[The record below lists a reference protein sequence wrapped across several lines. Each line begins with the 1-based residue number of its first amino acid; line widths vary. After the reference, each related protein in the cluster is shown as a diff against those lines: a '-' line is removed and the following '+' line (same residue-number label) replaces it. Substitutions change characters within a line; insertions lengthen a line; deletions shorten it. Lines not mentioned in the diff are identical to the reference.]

1 MNITRAISS
10 AVSSAIPT
18 ETSDAGAVA
27 PASVSPVATGDGG
40 VGGCLADS
48 FDAGPPRF
56 APDGG
61 ASVDGGVPV
70 SASSLFLLGAQALAG
85 PIVVSEPIA
94 TERTPRAAPDGLTS
108 VRVDVPWYSQF
119 HDHGAVKG
127 GNTSCNP
134 MVKEM
139 MRNAKTPATPGGKG
153 ASDNINIAKTKD
165 TRGRIEPNV
174 AKAQEGL
181 RYINSELESGRPV
194 MVGVMWK
201 TPHPGFNGG
210 NADHYVVITGRS
222 VSPDGT
228 EYYTFHD
235 PGAKSAAMG
244 SDTRAENRLVVD
256 KDTNMLFRPLK
267 DDPLWSTDARYEVS
281 QVRKNQEAQKK

>member
-1 MNITRAISS
+1 M
-10 AVSSAIPT
+10 
-18 ETSDAGAVA
+18 
-27 PASVSPVATGDGG
+27 
-40 VGGCLADS
+40 
-48 FDAGPPRF
+48 
-56 APDGG
+56 
-61 ASVDGGVPV
+61 
-70 SASSLFLLGAQALAG
+70 
-85 PIVVSEPIA
+85 
-94 TERTPRAAPDGLTS
+94 
-108 VRVDVPWYSQF
+108 PWYSQF
-119 HDHGAVKG
+119 DDHGTVKG

-153 ASDNINIAKTKD
+153 ATDNINIANTKD

-174 AKAQEGL
+174 TKAQEGL
-181 RYINSELESGRPV
+181 GYINSELESGRPV
-194 MVGVMWK
+194 MVGVTWK

-222 VSPDGT
+222 VSTDGT

-244 SDTRAENRLVVD
+244 SDSRPENRFVVD
-256 KDTNMLFRPLK
+256 KDTRMLFRPLK
-267 DDPLWSTDARYEVS
+267 DEPLWSTDARYEVS